1 MQECHSVLYEEG
13 KEKASL
19 CSRLSVPA
27 IDLNIL
33 TPSCV
38 DGDKLAEDVGEH
50 QKKMTI
56 VFSGKEGTALCQIL
70 ANR

>member
-1 MQECHSVLYEEG
+1 MSD
-13 KEKASL
+13 
-19 CSRLSVPA
+19 PA

-33 TPSCV
+33 TPCFV
-38 DGDKLAEDVGEH
+38 DGDKLTEDVGEH

>member
-1 MQECHSVLYEEG
+1 M
-13 KEKASL
+13 
-19 CSRLSVPA
+19 SVPA
-27 IDLNIL
+27 IYFNIL
-33 TPSCV
+33 TLCCV
-38 DGDKLAEDVGEH
+38 DGDELTEDVGEH

>member
-1 MQECHSVLYEEG
+1 M
-13 KEKASL
+13 
-19 CSRLSVPA
+19 SVPA

-33 TPSCV
+33 TLCCV
-38 DGDKLAEDVGEH
+38 DGDKLTEDVGEH

>member
-1 MQECHSVLYEEG
+1 MYEEG
-13 KEKASL
+13 KEKAFL
-19 CSRLSVPA
+19 CSRISLLA

-33 TPSCV
+33 TPCFV
-38 DGDKLAEDVGEH
+38 DGDKLTEDVGEH

>member
-1 MQECHSVLYEEG
+1 MYEEG
-13 KEKASL
+13 KEKAFLS
-19 CSRLSVPA
+19 SRMSVPA
-27 IDLNIL
+27 IEFNIL
-33 TPSCV
+33 TPCCV
-38 DGDKLAEDVGEH
+38 DGDKLTEDVGEH

>member
-1 MQECHSVLYEEG
+1 MSD
-13 KEKASL
+13 
-19 CSRLSVPA
+19 PA

-33 TPSCV
+33 TPCSV
-38 DGDKLAEDVGEH
+38 DGDKLTEDVGDEH

>member
-1 MQECHSVLYEEG
+1 MYEEG

-19 CSRLSVPA
+19 CSRMSVPA
-27 IDLNIL
+27 IYFNIL
-33 TPSCV
+33 TLCCV
-38 DGDKLAEDVGEH
+38 DGDELTEDVGEH

>member
-1 MQECHSVLYEEG
+1 MYEEG
-13 KEKASL
+13 KEKAFL
-19 CSRLSVPA
+19 CSRMSVPA
-27 IDLNIL
+27 IYFNIL
-33 TPSCV
+33 TLCCV
-38 DGDKLAEDVGEH
+38 DGDELTEDVGEH